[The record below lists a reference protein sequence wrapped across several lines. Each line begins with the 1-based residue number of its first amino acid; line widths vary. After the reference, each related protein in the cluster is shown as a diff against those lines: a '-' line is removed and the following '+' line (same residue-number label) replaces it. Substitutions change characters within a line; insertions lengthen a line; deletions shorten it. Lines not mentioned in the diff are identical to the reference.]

1 MKELMI
7 IIKGLWIGSTMT
19 VPGVS
24 GGTMAVL
31 AGVYED
37 LLGAVNGLRREPVR
51 NILFLFKFVSG
62 AGIGFFVF
70 AGIISFLLESEHTG
84 DIVRLFFCGIVAG
97 GVPLLINKAEV
108 ESIRLRH
115 ALCLLT
121 GIIIV
126 TGLSML
132 PRDLFTAG
140 EGAGY
145 ILLQAAGGFIVAIAL
160 VLPGISV
167 THMLYIL
174 GLYNLV
180 LERVYAL
187 KIIELLP
194 IVCGIIAGV
203 FFTSGVLERLFKK
216 YLSETYLV
224 ITGFVAGSVI
234 SLIPLPPI
242 NYPVISGV
250 MFIIGAAGMYM
261 LSTRAV

>member
-1 MKELMI
+1 MKSLLVVL
-7 IIKGLWIGSTMT
+7 KGLWVGSTMT

-24 GGTMAVL
+24 GGTMAVIV
-31 AGVYED
+31 GIYEE
-37 LLGAVNGLRREPVR
+37 LIHAVNGLRKEPVK
-51 NILFLFKFVSG
+51 NVLFLIKFVIG

-70 AGIISFLLESEHTG
+70 AGIIMSLLEGDQTG

-108 ESIRLRH
+108 EKIRLKH
-115 ALCLLT
+115 VLCLAG

-126 TGLSML
+126 IGLSML
-132 PRDLFTAG
+132 PKDLIAAG

-145 ILLQAAGGFIVAIAL
+145 ILLQVASGFIVAIAL
-160 VLPGISV
+160 ILPGISV

-180 LERVYAL
+180 LEKVYAL

-194 IVCGIIAGV
+194 LAIGVIAGV
-203 FFTSGVLERLFKK
+203 FLTSGVLEKLFKK
-216 YLSETYLV
+216 YSTETYLV

-234 SLIPLPPI
+234 SLIPRPPI
-242 NYPVISGV
+242 SYPIVSGV
-250 MFIIGAAGMYM
+250 AFIVGAVGMYM
-261 LSTRAV
+261 LSAREK